1 MTIVGLVAF
10 AAGVFALAL
19 AAASLVRRRPSVAT
33 WLFFA
38 GMLSLA
44 AESVFTAFAVSTTSS
59 DDARRWVTL
68 VLCIK
73 AVSPA
78 IWLGFSL
85 AYCRADGRTRLI
97 KWAPAL
103 VVIAAVPIGLA
114 VALQNGLFDVVSD
127 DSLQGWHL
135 VFGPAALVLNG
146 IQLVVLVLTL
156 LNLEQTFRSSV
167 GTVRWRLKYAVLAF
181 VVILGTRLYVHS
193 QGLLFSSPD
202 IGALWGLEAVA
213 LLIGCAFLGLAYVR
227 TGAGWT
233 DVTVYPSSAVVRSS
247 LTVLIVGSY
256 LLVVGVL
263 AQFVGRLGG
272 TAFFL
277 LQTTVVLV
285 ALTGLAVLALS
296 DRARQRV
303 HAFAA
308 RHFGKAQH
316 DSVQVW
322 TSVSEQIGAVSTPA
336 ALAEAATRV
345 VAHTFDVLSVS
356 VWLSDDGGRLVLAS
370 STNRPGSS
378 ARQRP
383 VVAPAGIVTRLVRYD
398 QPLDLDALD
407 GAEADEFRELNPG
420 QFLHGGRRVC
430 IPLRTGDDVLG
441 AIVLADRVNGI
452 PYTNEDRELLRCMAT
467 QIGSV
472 LRTLRLADEVARARE
487 LDAFRTMSTFFVH
500 DLKNAAASLNLMLKN
515 LPVHFD
521 DPAFRA
527 DALRGIGNA
536 ARRIEETITRLT
548 ALRDRSGPDR
558 IEADLNAVVAEA
570 IDHVSASSGV
580 TVMKSLEPVPPILA
594 DRDQLRSVITN
605 LVMNAREAIG
615 PDGRIEVQTSHQPGE
630 VVLSVTDN
638 GCGMSE
644 AFVAGAL
651 FRPFQTTKTSGLGI
665 GLFQTRAIV
674 QAHGGR
680 IRVDSAEGR
689 GTTFVATFP
698 VAGPR

>member
-1 MTIVGLVAF
+1 MTVVALIAF
-10 AAGVFALAL
+10 VAGVFALAL
-19 AAASLVRRRPSVAT
+19 AAASLVRRRPTAAT
-33 WLFFA
+33 WLFVG
-38 GMLSLA
+38 GMLALA
-44 AESVFTAFAVSTTSS
+44 AESVFTAFAVSTTDS

-68 VLCIK
+68 VFAAK

-78 IWLGFSL
+78 LWLGFSL
-85 AYCRADGRTRLI
+85 AYCRADGRARVI

-103 VVIAAVPIGLA
+103 VAIVAVPIGLA
-114 VALQNGLFDVVSD
+114 LALRERLFDVVSD

-146 IQLVVLVLTL
+146 MLLVALALIL

-167 GTVRWRLKYAVLAF
+167 GTVRWRVKYAVLAF

-193 QGLLFSSPD
+193 QGLLFSSAD
-202 IGALWGLEAVA
+202 IAPLWGLEAVA
-213 LLIGCAFLGLAYVR
+213 LLIGCTFLTLAHIR
-227 TGAGWT
+227 TGAGWA
-233 DVTVYPSSAVVRSS
+233 DITVYPSSAVIRSS
-247 LTVLIVGSY
+247 LTVLVVGGY
-256 LLVVGVL
+256 LLIVGVL
-263 AQFVGRLGG
+263 AQSVEWLGG

-285 ALTGLAVLALS
+285 GLTGLAVLVLS
-296 DRARQRV
+296 DRARQRL
-303 HAFAA
+303 HAFVA

-316 DSVQVW
+316 DSVKVW

-356 VWLSDDGGRLVLAS
+356 VWLSDDSGQLVLAS
-370 STNRPGSS
+370 STNQPGGG
-378 ARQRP
+378 AGKA
-383 VVAPAGIVTRLVRYD
+383 VLAPAGIATRVAAGD
-398 QPLDLDALD
+398 EPFDLDTLR
-407 GAEADEFRELNPG
+407 GAEGDAFRQLNPG
-420 QFLHGGRRVC
+420 QFAHGGQRVC
-430 IPLRTGDDVLG
+430 VPLRTGDDVLG
-441 AIVLADRVNGI
+441 AIVLADRVNGT
-452 PYTNEDRELLRCMAT
+452 PYTNEDRDLLRCMGA

-487 LDAFRTMSTFFVH
+487 LDVFRTMSTFFVH

-536 ARRIEETITRLT
+536 ARRIDETIVRLT
-548 ALRDRSGPDR
+548 AVREHADPARS
-558 IEADLNAVVAEA
+558 EADLNAVVAEA
-570 IDHVSASSGV
+570 IEQVTTAPGV
-580 TVMKSLEPVPPILA
+580 TVTKSLTPVLPILA

-615 PDGRIEVQTSHQPGE
+615 PDGHIEVQTSQQPGQ
-630 VVLSVTDN
+630 VVLSVTDD

-651 FRPFQTTKTSGLGI
+651 FRPFQTTKKSGLGI

-674 QAHGGR
+674 QAHGGQ

-698 VAGPR
+698 VAGSR